1 VSSIAEFH
9 EEEALGKAYD
19 GRLMRRL
26 LKYLRPHRKSVI
38 TATTLLI
45 LTSLLELV
53 GPLLTKAA
61 IDGAIRQKDT
71 GRLVVI
77 CLLYLLTLLGGLGLG
92 YWSALI
98 TQRVGQKIMLTMRV
112 EIFSHLARMHVAY
125 FDRNPVGRLLTRL
138 TSDVDA
144 LNDMFTSG
152 VVAIFG
158 DVIMLLGIMGML
170 LVLNVKLALVCF
182 AVLPLLFGLSLWFRN
197 NVRETYREV
206 RIRLARMN
214 AYLQEAITG
223 MSVLQIMNHE
233 ARSVREFD
241 RLNRRHTE
249 VHLRSIF
256 YYATF
261 YPGVEIISSLALALV
276 IWVGGGSI
284 LAGTFTLGG
293 LVAFIQYVRRFYR
306 PIEDLSDKYN
316 ILQAAMASSERV
328 FQLLDSKPAIQDS
341 PNGNRPPVLDP
352 TVPIIE
358 FRNVWFAYLNEDW
371 VLRDVSFSVNRGET
385 VAFVGATGAGK
396 TTIMSLLLR
405 FYDVQKGAIFV
416 DGKDVR
422 EWKQEELRK
431 RMSLVLQDVFLF
443 SGSVAENIRMGQ
455 DGEGRDTDRIE
466 AAAQTVNAAGFVSRF
481 PQGFK
486 TELGE
491 RGASLSTGQ
500 KQLLSFARALYN
512 DPEILILDEATSNVD
527 AETEVL
533 IQEAL
538 KRLLQGRTS
547 LVVAHRL
554 STVRNANRILLLH
567 KGSIREAGTHQEL
580 LRQRG
585 LYYRLYLLQY
595 RDQEALTAGR
605 RTAS

>member
-1 VSSIAEFH
+1 LASTHDFH
-9 EEEALGKAYD
+9 EEEVLGKAYD
-19 GRLMRRL
+19 SRLMRRL
-26 LKYLRPHRKSVI
+26 LTYLRPHRRRVI
-38 TATTLLI
+38 LATVLLI

-53 GPLLTKAA
+53 GPWLTKLA
-61 IDGAIRQKDT
+61 IDGAIHEKNA
-71 GRLVVI
+71 GKLFVI
-77 CLLYLLTLLGGLGLG
+77 CGLYLLTLMSGLALG

-98 TQRVGQKIMLTMRV
+98 TQRVGQEIMLTLRV
-112 EIFSHLARMHVAY
+112 EIFGHLSRMHVAY

-158 DVIMLLGIMGML
+158 DVITLLGIMGML
-170 LVLNVKLALVCF
+170 LVLNVKLALVSF
-182 AVLPLLFGLSLWFRN
+182 AVLPLLFGLSVWFRN
-197 NVRETYREV
+197 NVRDIYRQV

-233 ARSVREFD
+233 AHSIRDFD
-241 RLNRRHTE
+241 RLNRAHTQ

-261 YPGVEIISSLALALV
+261 YPGVEIISALALALV

-284 LAGTFTLGG
+284 LAGAFTLGG

-306 PIEDLSDKYN
+306 PIEDLSEKYN

-328 FQLLDSKPAIQDS
+328 FQLLDTPPAIQDGS
-341 PNGNRPPVLDP
+341 DGARPATPDP
-352 TVPIIE
+352 GLPIIE
-358 FRNVWFAYLNEDW
+358 FRNVWFAYANEDW
-371 VLRDVSFSVNRGET
+371 VLRDVSFTVHRGET
-385 VAFVGATGAGK
+385 IAFVGATGAGK

-405 FYDVQKGAIFV
+405 FYDVQQGSVLV

-422 EWKQEELRK
+422 EWGQEALRR

-443 SGSVAENIRMGQ
+443 SGSVAENIRMGKN
-455 DGEGRDTDRIE
+455 GTDAERIV
-466 AAAQTVNAAGFVSRF
+466 AAARTVNAEGFVRRF
-481 PQGFK
+481 PQGFD

-538 KRLLQGRTS
+538 KRLLHGRTS

-554 STVRNANRILLLH
+554 STVRNADRILVLH
-567 KGSIREAGTHQEL
+567 KGAVREMGTHQEL
-580 LRQRG
+580 LRRRG

-595 RDQEALTAGR
+595 RDQEALASGR
-605 RTAS
+605 PAAS

>member
-1 VSSIAEFH
+1 MSTLHEFH

-19 GRLMRRL
+19 ARLMRRL
-26 LKYLRPHRKSVI
+26 LTYLRPHRKSVI
-38 TATTLLI
+38 LATVLLI
-45 LTSLLELV
+45 LTALLELV
-53 GPLLTKAA
+53 GPLLTKMA
-61 IDGAIRQKDT
+61 IDDAIANKDT
-71 GRLVVI
+71 RQLIFIAG
-77 CLLYLLTLLGGLGLG
+77 LYLLSLLGGLALG

-98 TQRVGQKIMLTMRV
+98 TQRVGQQIMLTLRV
-112 EIFSHLARMHVAY
+112 QIFSHLTRLHVAY

-138 TSDVDA
+138 TSDVEA
-144 LNDMFTSG
+144 LNEMFTSG

-158 DVIMLLGIMGML
+158 DIIMLLGIMGML
-170 LVLNVKLALVCF
+170 LVLDVKLALVSF
-182 AVLPLLFGLSLWFRN
+182 AVLPLLFALSLWFRN

-233 ARSVREFD
+233 AQSVRDFN
-241 RLNRRHTE
+241 RLNRAHTQ
-249 VHLRSIF
+249 VHLRTIF

-284 LAGTFTLGG
+284 IADTFTVGG
-293 LVAFIQYVRRFYR
+293 LVAFIQYVGRFYR
-306 PIEDLSDKYN
+306 PIQDLSEKYN

-328 FQLLDSKPAIQDS
+328 FQLLDTPPAIVDLQDGHA
-341 PNGNRPPVLDP
+341 PPPVDATLP
-352 TVPIIE
+352 LIE
-358 FRNVWFAYLNEDW
+358 FRNVWFAYLGEDW

-385 VAFVGATGAGK
+385 VAFVGATGSGK
-396 TTIMSLLLR
+396 TTIMSLLMR
-405 FYDVQKGAIFV
+405 FYDVQKGAVLV
-416 DGKDVR
+416 DGRDVR
-422 EWKQEELRK
+422 EWNQAALRR

-455 DGEGRDTDRIE
+455 DGTGADAERIE
-466 AAAQTVNAAGFVSRF
+466 SATRTVNASGFVSRF
-481 PQGFK
+481 PRGFD

-500 KQLLSFARALYN
+500 KQLLSFARALYH

-554 STVRNANRILLLH
+554 STVRNANRIILLH
-567 KGSIREAGTHQEL
+567 KGCIRESGTHQEL
-580 LRQRG
+580 LRERG

-595 RDQEALTAGR
+595 QDQEALAAGR
-605 RTAS
+605 STAT

>member
-1 VSSIAEFH
+1 
-9 EEEALGKAYD
+9 
-19 GRLMRRL
+19 
-26 LKYLRPHRKSVI
+26 
-38 TATTLLI
+38 
-45 LTSLLELV
+45 
-53 GPLLTKAA
+53 
-61 IDGAIRQKDT
+61 
-71 GRLVVI
+71 
-77 CLLYLLTLLGGLGLG
+77 
-92 YWSALI
+92 
-98 TQRVGQKIMLTMRV
+98 
-112 EIFSHLARMHVAY
+112 
-125 FDRNPVGRLLTRL
+125 
-138 TSDVDA
+138 
-144 LNDMFTSG
+144 
-152 VVAIFG
+152 
-158 DVIMLLGIMGML
+158 
-170 LVLNVKLALVCF
+170 
-182 AVLPLLFGLSLWFRN
+182 
-197 NVRETYREV
+197 
-206 RIRLARMN
+206 
-214 AYLQEAITG
+214 
-223 MSVLQIMNHE
+223 
-233 ARSVREFD
+233 
-241 RLNRRHTE
+241 
-249 VHLRSIF
+249 
-256 YYATF
+256 
-261 YPGVEIISSLALALV
+261 
-276 IWVGGGSI
+276 
-284 LAGTFTLGG
+284 
-293 LVAFIQYVRRFYR
+293 
-306 PIEDLSDKYN
+306 
-316 ILQAAMASSERV
+316 
-328 FQLLDSKPAIQDS
+328 
-341 PNGNRPPVLDP
+341 
-352 TVPIIE
+352 
-358 FRNVWFAYLNEDW
+358 
-371 VLRDVSFSVNRGET
+371 
-385 VAFVGATGAGK
+385 
-396 TTIMSLLLR
+396 
-405 FYDVQKGAIFV
+405 VQKGAIFV

>member
-1 VSSIAEFH
+1 MSTIAEFH

-19 GRLMRRL
+19 ARLMRRL
-26 LKYLRPHRKSVI
+26 MTYLRPHRKKVVI
-38 TATTLLI
+38 ATILLI

-61 IDGAIRQKDT
+61 IDGAIAHKDMRQLIVICFLFL
-71 GRLVVI
+71 GSLVV
-77 CLLYLLTLLGGLGLG
+77 GLFLG

-98 TQRVGQKIMLTMRV
+98 TQRVGQEVMLTMRV

-144 LNDMFTSG
+144 LNELFTGG

-158 DVIMLLGIMGML
+158 DVITLLGIMGML
-170 LVLNVKLALVCF
+170 LVLNVKLALATF
-182 AVLPLLFGLSLWFRN
+182 AVLPLLFMLSLWFRN

-233 ARSVREFD
+233 ARSVSEFD
-241 RLNRRHTE
+241 RLNRKHTE
-249 VHLRSIF
+249 VHLRTIF

-261 YPGVEIISSLALALV
+261 YPGVEIMSSLALALV

-284 LAGTFTLGG
+284 LAGAFTLGG
-293 LVAFIQYVRRFYR
+293 LVAYIQYVRRFYQ
-306 PIEDLSDKYN
+306 PIQDLSEKYN
-316 ILQAAMASSERV
+316 VLQAAMAASERV
-328 FQLLDSKPAIQDS
+328 FQLLDAKPAIEDS
-341 PNGNRPPVLDP
+341 PNGNRPPATDP
-352 TVPIIE
+352 ATPIIE
-358 FRNVWFAYLNEDW
+358 FRNVWFAYMNEDW
-371 VLRDVSFSVNRGET
+371 VLRDVSFIVNRGET
-385 VAFVGATGAGK
+385 VAFVGHTGAGK

-405 FYDVQKGAIFV
+405 FYDVQKGAILV

-422 EWKQEELRK
+422 EWKQEELR
-431 RMSLVLQDVFLF
+431 RRTSLVLQDVFLF
-443 SGSVAENIRMGQ
+443 SGSVSENIRMGQ
-455 DGEGRDTDRIE
+455 DDDRRDQGRIE
-466 AAAQTVNAAGFVSRF
+466 DAARTVNASGFVERF
-481 PQGFK
+481 PQGYK

-538 KRLLQGRTS
+538 KRLLAGRTS

-554 STVRNANRILLLH
+554 STVRNADRILVLH
-567 KGSIREAGTHQEL
+567 KGCIREMGTHQEL

-595 RDQEALTAGR
+595 RDQEALAAGR

>member
-1 VSSIAEFH
+1 VSTVAEFH

-19 GRLMRRL
+19 ARLMRRL
-26 LKYLRPHRKSVI
+26 MTYLRPHRTKVVI
-38 TATTLLI
+38 ATILLI

-61 IDGAIRQKDT
+61 IDDAIQHKDLRQLIT
-71 GRLVVI
+71 I
-77 CLLYLLTLLGGLGLG
+77 CFLYLGTLIVGLFLG

-98 TQRVGQKIMLTMRV
+98 TQRVGQKIMLTMRM

-158 DVIMLLGIMGML
+158 DIITLLGIMGML
-170 LVLNVKLALVCF
+170 LALNVKLALVSF
-182 AVLPLLFGLSLWFRN
+182 AVFPLLFGLSLWFRA
-197 NVRETYREV
+197 NVRETYRDV

-233 ARSVREFD
+233 ARSIGEFD
-241 RLNRRHTE
+241 RLNRKHTE

-261 YPGVEIISSLALALV
+261 FPGVEIISALALALV
-276 IWVGGGSI
+276 IWVGGGST
-284 LAGTFTLGG
+284 LAGAFTKGG
-293 LVAFIQYVRRFYR
+293 LVAFILYVRRFYR
-306 PIEDLSDKYN
+306 PIEDLSEKYN
-316 ILQAAMASSERV
+316 ILQAAMAASERV
-328 FQLLDSKPAIQDS
+328 FQLLDAKPAIQDS
-341 PNGNRPPVLDP
+341 PNGNQPPAVDP
-352 TVPIIE
+352 STPIIE
-358 FRNVWFAYLNEDW
+358 FRNVWFAYLKEDW
-371 VLRDVSFSVNRGET
+371 VLRDVSFTVQRGET
-385 VAFVGATGAGK
+385 IAFVGHTGAGK

-405 FYDVQKGAIFV
+405 FYDVQKGAVLV
-416 DGKDVR
+416 DGRDLR
-422 EWKQEELRK
+422 EWKQDALRR

-455 DGEGRDTDRIE
+455 DGDGRDDGRIE
-466 AAAQTVNAAGFVSRF
+466 EAARTVNAAGFVSRF
-481 PQGFK
+481 PEGYK

-538 KRLLQGRTS
+538 KRLLTGRTS

-554 STVRNANRILLLH
+554 STVRNANRILVLH
-567 KGSIREAGTHQEL
+567 KGSIREMGTHQEL
-580 LRQRG
+580 LRLRG

-595 RDQEALTAGR
+595 RDQEALAQGR

>member
-1 VSSIAEFH
+1 MSTIAEFH

-19 GRLMRRL
+19 SRLMRRL
-26 LKYLRPHRKSVI
+26 LTYLRPHRKAVVI
-38 TATTLLI
+38 ATILLI

-61 IDGAIRQKDT
+61 IDGAIHQKDM

-77 CLLYLLTLLGGLGLG
+77 CFLYLGTLLAGLVLG
-92 YWSALI
+92 YWSAII
-98 TQRVGQKIMLTMRV
+98 TQRVGQEIMLTMRV

-158 DVIMLLGIMGML
+158 DVITLLGIMGML
-170 LVLNVKLALVCF
+170 LVLDVKLALVSF
-182 AVLPLLFGLSLWFRN
+182 AVFPLLFGLSLWFRS

-233 ARSVREFD
+233 TRSVREFD
-241 RLNRRHTE
+241 RLNRKHTE
-249 VHLRSIF
+249 VHLRSIL

-306 PIEDLSDKYN
+306 PIEDLSEKYN
-316 ILQAAMASSERV
+316 ILQAAMAASERV
-328 FQLLDSKPAIQDS
+328 FQLLDAKPAIQDG
-341 PNGNRPPVLDP
+341 PDGHGPPAIDP
-352 TVPIIE
+352 STPIIE
-358 FRNVWFAYLNEDW
+358 FRNVWFAYRNEDW
-371 VLRDVSFSVNRGET
+371 VLRDVSFTVERGET
-385 VAFVGATGAGK
+385 IAFVGHTGAGK

-405 FYDVQKGAIFV
+405 FYDVQKGAVLV
-416 DGKDVR
+416 DGREVR
-422 EWKQEELRK
+422 EWKQDELRR

-455 DGEGRDTDRIE
+455 NGDGRDDGRIE
-466 AAAQTVNAAGFVSRF
+466 EAARTVNAAGFVNRF
-481 PQGFK
+481 PEGYK

-538 KRLLQGRTS
+538 KRLLAGRTS

-554 STVRNANRILLLH
+554 STVRNANRILVLH
-567 KGSIREAGTHQEL
+567 KGSIREMGTHQEL

-595 RDQEALTAGR
+595 RDQEALAQGR

>member
-1 VSSIAEFH
+1 MSTTHEFH

-19 GRLMRRL
+19 ARLMRRL
-26 LKYLRPHRKSVI
+26 LTYLRPHRKRVI
-38 TATTLLI
+38 LATVLLI

-53 GPLLTKAA
+53 GPLLTKMA
-61 IDGAIRQKDT
+61 IDGAIAQKDT
-71 GRLVVI
+71 GQ
-77 CLLYLLTLLGGLGLG
+77 LLLIAGIYLFTLLGGLSLG

-98 TQRVGQKIMLTMRV
+98 TQRVGQEIMLTLRV
-112 EIFSHLARMHVAY
+112 QIFSHLTRLHVAY

-138 TSDVDA
+138 TSDVEA

-158 DVIMLLGIMGML
+158 DIIMLLGIMGML
-170 LVLNVKLALVCF
+170 LVLDVKLALVSF
-182 AVLPLLFGLSLWFRN
+182 AVLPLLFALSIWFRN

-233 ARSVREFD
+233 AESVRDFD
-241 RLNRRHTE
+241 RLNRAHTQ
-249 VHLRSIF
+249 VHLRTIL

-276 IWVGGGSI
+276 IWVGGVSI
-284 LAGTFTLGG
+284 IAETFTLGG
-293 LVAFIQYVRRFYR
+293 LVAFIQYVKRFFR

-328 FQLLDSKPAIQDS
+328 FQLLDTPPAIVDPEDGRGS
-341 PNGNRPPVLDP
+341 PPLDASL
-352 TVPIIE
+352 PIIE
-358 FRNVWFAYLNEDW
+358 FRNVWFAYLKEDW
-371 VLRDVSFSVNRGET
+371 VLRDVSFSVARGET
-385 VAFVGATGAGK
+385 IAFVGATGSGK
-396 TTIMSLLLR
+396 TTIMNLLLR
-405 FYDVQKGAIFV
+405 FYDVQKGQVLV
-416 DGKDVR
+416 DGRDVR
-422 EWKQEELRK
+422 EWNQAALRR

-455 DGEGRDTDRIE
+455 DGTGADAQRIE
-466 AAAQTVNAAGFVSRF
+466 NATKTVNASGFVSRF
-481 PQGFK
+481 PRGFD

-554 STVRNANRILLLH
+554 STVRNADRILVLH
-567 KGSIREAGTHQEL
+567 KGCIRESGTHQEL

-595 RDQEALTAGR
+595 RDQEALAAGR
-605 RTAS
+605 SSAS

>member
-1 VSSIAEFH
+1 MSTVTEFH

-19 GRLMRRL
+19 SRLMRRL
-26 LKYLRPHRKSVI
+26 LTYLRPHRKKVVL
-38 TATTLLI
+38 ATILLI

-61 IDGAIRQKDT
+61 IDGAIRQKDL

-77 CLLYLLTLLGGLGLG
+77 CFLYLGSLLAGLVLG
-92 YWSALI
+92 YWSAII
-98 TQRVGQKIMLTMRV
+98 TQRVGQEIMLTLRV

-158 DVIMLLGIMGML
+158 DVITLLGIMGML
-170 LVLNVKLALVCF
+170 LFLNVKLALVSF
-182 AVLPLLFGLSLWFRN
+182 AVFPLLFALSLWFRS

-233 ARSVREFD
+233 ARSVNEFD
-241 RLNRRHTE
+241 RLNRKHTE

-284 LAGTFTLGG
+284 LAGAFTLGG

-306 PIEDLSDKYN
+306 PIEDLSEKYN

-328 FQLLDSKPAIQDS
+328 FQLLDAKPAIQDG
-341 PNGNRPPVLDP
+341 PNGQRPPATDP
-352 TVPIIE
+352 AIPIIE

-371 VLRDVSFSVNRGET
+371 VLRDVSFTVNRGET
-385 VAFVGATGAGK
+385 IAFVGHTGAGK
-396 TTIMSLLLR
+396 TTIMSLLMR
-405 FYDVQKGAIFV
+405 FYDVQKGGILV

-422 EWKQEELRK
+422 NWPQEDLRR

-443 SGSVAENIRMGQ
+443 SGSVADNIRMGH
-455 DGEGRDTDRIE
+455 DGDGRDDPRIE
-466 AAAQTVNAAGFVSRF
+466 ESARTVNAAGFVDRF
-481 PQGFK
+481 PQGYA

-538 KRLLQGRTS
+538 KRLLTGRTS

-554 STVRNANRILLLH
+554 STVRNADRILVLH
-567 KGSIREAGTHQEL
+567 KGAIREMGTHQEL

-595 RDQEALTAGR
+595 RDQEALAAGR

>member
-1 VSSIAEFH
+1 MSTIAEFH

-19 GRLMRRL
+19 ARLMRRL
-26 LKYLRPHRKSVI
+26 MTYLRPHRKAVVI
-38 TATTLLI
+38 ATTLLI

-61 IDGAIRQKDT
+61 IDGAIQHKDMRQLIVICFLYL
-71 GRLVVI
+71 GSLVV
-77 CLLYLLTLLGGLGLG
+77 GLFLG

-98 TQRVGQKIMLTMRV
+98 TQRVGQAIMLTMRV

-158 DVIMLLGIMGML
+158 DIITLLGIMGML
-170 LVLNVKLALVCF
+170 LALNVKLALASF
-182 AVLPLLFGLSLWFRN
+182 AVLPLLFVLSLWFRN

-233 ARSVREFD
+233 SRSVGEFD
-241 RLNRRHTE
+241 RLNRKHTE

-284 LAGTFTLGG
+284 LAGAFTLGG
-293 LVAFIQYVRRFYR
+293 LVAFIQYVRRFYQ
-306 PIEDLSDKYN
+306 PIQDLSDKYN

-328 FQLLDSKPAIQDS
+328 FQLLDATPAIQDG
-341 PNGNRPPVLDP
+341 PDGNQPPSILP
-352 TVPIIE
+352 STPIIE
-358 FRNVWFAYLNEDW
+358 FRNVWFAYTNEDW
-371 VLRDVSFSVNRGET
+371 VLRDVSFTVNRGET
-385 VAFVGATGAGK
+385 IAFVGHTGAGK

-405 FYDVQKGAIFV
+405 FYDVQKGAILV
-416 DGKDVR
+416 DGKDVK
-422 EWKQEELRK
+422 EWKQDELR
-431 RMSLVLQDVFLF
+431 RRTSLVLQDVFLF

-455 DGEGRDTDRIE
+455 NGDGHDAERIE
-466 AAAQTVNAAGFVSRF
+466 EAARTVNAAGFVSRF
-481 PQGFK
+481 PEGYK

-512 DPEILILDEATSNVD
+512 NPEILILDEATSNVD

-538 KRLLQGRTS
+538 NRLLTGRTS

-554 STVRNANRILLLH
+554 STVRNANRILVLH
-567 KGSIREAGTHQEL
+567 KGSIRETGTHQEL

-595 RDQEALTAGR
+595 RDQEALAQGR